1 MTEHEPTPD
10 LLDLASDMFR
20 EAIEKHMAVEDN
32 RDLIHQTFDDLVEKA
47 FGSGHVVV
55 TGRQLKRLTKDY
67 LWARLNNRAGRATQS
82 LLKALVAGQLPI
94 AGVDELLVTPITAG
108 AARRTLI
115 RDLNKL
121 DVERMV
127 AEREHNMA
135 KQVAATVE
143 FRDDIAATLNDW
155 LDEYGSIPKAI
166 KAGAVEFTV
175 PEADAESA

>member
-10 LLDLASDMFR
+10 LMDLASDMFR
-20 EAIEKHMAVEDN
+20 EAIEKHLATEDN
-32 RDLIHQTFDDLVEKA
+32 RDLIHETFDDLVERA
-47 FGSGHVVV
+47 FGTGHVVV

-82 LLKALVAGQLPI
+82 LLKALVSGQLPLD
-94 AGVDELLVTPITAG
+94 GVDELLVTPITAG

-121 DVERMV
+121 DVQRMV

-135 KQVAATVE
+135 KQIAATTE

-155 LDEYGSIPKAI
+155 LDDYGSIPKAI
-166 KAGAVEFTV
+166 KAGVVEFV
-175 PEADAESA
+175 EPEQAASA